1 MPENCKRAYHVRK
14 CDTQKPT
21 CTSCTLAKLTC
32 EYNTVTSRQ
41 AERNAIRNY
50 ERSTQKFQSVLDLLR
65 NGNEADS
72 AAVLRRIRET
82 NDIED
87 AVTTIA
93 DAQLLMPG
101 AQSSVGRQA
110 EGAFPRDR
118 LLRSPCAFWPPIS
131 LLYSSLILL
140 QPRRS

>member
-1 MPENCKRAYHVRK
+1 MRNCKRTYYVPK
-14 CDTQKPT
+14 CDTQRPK

-41 AERNAIRNY
+41 AEKIAIENY
-50 ERSTQKFQSVLDLLR
+50 ERSAQRFQSVMDLLR

-72 AAVLRRIRET
+72 AAVLRRIRKT

-93 DAQLLMPG
+93 DARLLMSG
-101 AQSSVGRQA
+101 AQSSVGQQA

-118 LLRSPCAFWPPIS
+118 LLRSPYAF
-131 LLYSSLILL
+131 
-140 QPRRS
+140 